1 VDANSHLARTS
12 QRIAAARGFTLLEVV
27 VAMGLLAIAAL
38 PIAAALGAAVQYS
51 GAAAAARVALTEAE
65 AVADS
70 INRSVVYPPG
80 WRDVGDAG
88 TDHLPGTA
96 DDGSGVGHEG
106 GHEGGHDGG
115 PPCRRRITTRSS
127 GGVEWLWIEVDC
139 GSSVRGGAASSDESR
154 PGGKLGEKV
163 RLVTAR

>member
-1 VDANSHLARTS
+1 MDANSHLARTS

-51 GAAAAARVALTEAE
+51 GAAAAARLALTEAE

-70 INRSVVYPPG
+70 ISRSVVYPPG

-96 DDGSGVGHEG
+96 DDGSGVGND
-106 GHEGGHDGG
+106 GGHDGG

-139 GSSVRGGAASSDESR
+139 GSSVLGGAASSDESR